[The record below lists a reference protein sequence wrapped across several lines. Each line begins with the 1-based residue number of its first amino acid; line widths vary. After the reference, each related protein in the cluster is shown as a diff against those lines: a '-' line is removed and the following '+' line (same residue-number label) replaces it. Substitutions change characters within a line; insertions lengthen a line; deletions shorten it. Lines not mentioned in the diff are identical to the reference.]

1 MHWSSLQASA
11 NTVSICEQSLQLHII
26 LAFKG
31 THPKFP
37 SSSRYDI
44 FHNMPKPT
52 EYPRLLSGSVVDAN
66 FQTVTY
72 TYKEKVVRYQDIS
85 FYTFPPKTSQQL
97 F

>member
-1 MHWSSLQASA
+1 
-11 NTVSICEQSLQLHII
+11 
-26 LAFKG
+26 
-31 THPKFP
+31 
-37 SSSRYDI
+37 
-44 FHNMPKPT
+44 MPKPT